1 MSEAVKT
8 QEPSLPQVVPE
19 STNISVEVDKSIP
32 EPAIEEPSTTES
44 KPATAAPVEAISTEE
59 TPAEKPKET
68 EKSDDLARSLFK
80 GFQNKLAGVFPKKT
94 EKTTSEVREET
105 KETTAEIKED
115 VKDEEKETKER
126 RSASRKRNSFFGGL
140 VLGKKDDKSEL
151 DEAAVTD
158 SSKDANT
165 ELSKSDE
172 VNPEQPVASE
182 APVSN
187 ETTPEKPAGPFK
199 RASIFGTL
207 KNQFARKE
215 KVDTTAAPKDIES
228 SANAPVIPAVGTSD
242 APKEDVVTEVLVEKA
257 QEVQT
262 TVDAKTEKVATK
274 AERRKSTL
282 PFGLGLS
289 KKEKIVSSDDE
300 AHEKPLSPF
309 ARIRATVRS
318 KTSPKHA
325 PEKKEELPAPAE
337 TKTEE
342 VTSQPLVSEPEPAV
356 TSATPAVAA
365 SA

>member
-8 QEPSLPQVVPE
+8 QEPSLAHVAPDTTTT
-19 STNISVEVDKSIP
+19 SIEVDKSIP
-32 EPAIEEPSTTES
+32 EPTVDEPSTTES
-44 KPATAAPVEAISTEE
+44 IPAVVVPAEAVAAGELQ
-59 TPAEKPKET
+59 AEKPKET

-94 EKTTSEVREET
+94 EKSSEVKEET
-105 KETTAEIKED
+105 KETATETKED
-115 VKDEEKETKER
+115 VKDEEKEIKER

-140 VLGKKDDKSEL
+140 VLGKKDEKPEV
-151 DEAAVTD
+151 DEAAVAD

-165 ELSKSDE
+165 ESNKTDE
-172 VNPEQPVASE
+172 ANSEQPATSE
-182 APVSN
+182 APVST
-187 ETTPEKPAGPFK
+187 ETPPEKPAGPFK

-215 KVDTTAAPKDIES
+215 KVDTTAAPKETES
-228 SANAPVIPAVGTSD
+228 LATAPVIPAVGTSD
-242 APKEDVVTEVLVEKA
+242 ALKEDVVTEVLVDKV

-262 TVDAKTEKVATK
+262 TIEAKTEKLATK

-282 PFGLGLS
+282 PFGLGLG
-289 KKEKIVSSDDE
+289 KKEKLVSSDDE
-300 AHEKPLSPF
+300 AHEKPKSPF

-318 KTSPKHA
+318 RTSPKHA

-342 VTSQPLVSEPEPAV
+342 VTSQPLVTDPEPAV